1 MVPQPPAIIGY
12 LRCEIGIS
20 PEITDLIDEISQD
33 RSHGASEL
41 ARQAVG
47 VLKTATERSQ
57 AESARAFLAEQEDIG
72 QRLVSARP
80 TMAPI
85 YNLINPLLK
94 AITIATEGQSLE
106 ATRQIAMATADEAVN
121 NSLQAVAQTARYGSR
136 LVADGD
142 RIMTHSY
149 SSTVVATLKEAF
161 TKVEKGETAINGAS
175 DEGDSEDTEGLKGF
189 EVIVTRSGP
198 VSAGERTARELG
210 GCGIP
215 VTFIDDTAIGLYLPT
230 VNKVVIG
237 ADRICAD
244 GMLVNGIGTYQRAVA
259 CEKNK
264 VPLYVICETLK
275 FDLRVKSDQVDPE
288 EKDPSELI
296 DPGSL
301 PPGTTI
307 KNPYFDITPLEMV
320 TAVVTENGLLTA
332 RNLASVWQDIVA
344 T

>member
-1 MVPQPPAIIGY
+1 MD
-12 LRCEIGIS
+12 IS
-20 PEITDLIDEISQD
+20 PEISALIEEISQD

-41 ARQAVG
+41 ARQAAV
-47 VLKTATERSQ
+47 VLRTAAEQSQ

-85 YNLINPLLK
+85 FNLVNPILK

-106 ATRQIAMATADEAVN
+106 ATRQIAIAAVEEAVSS
-121 NSLQAVAQTARYGSR
+121 SLQAISQIARDSSR
-136 LVADGD
+136 LVAGGD

-149 SSTVVATLKEAF
+149 SSTVVAMLKEAF
-161 TKVEKGETAINGAS
+161 ATLGKEETAA
-175 DEGDSEDTEGLKGF
+175 EEDDDGEIKEVKGF

-198 VSAGERTARELG
+198 GRAGERTARELG
-210 GCGIP
+210 DCGIP
-215 VTFIDDTAIGLYLPT
+215 LTFIDDTAIGLYLPT
-230 VNKVVIG
+230 VDKVVVG

-244 GMLVNGIGTYQRAVA
+244 GRLINGTGTYQLAVA
-259 CEKNK
+259 CEKSN

-275 FDLRVKSDQVDPE
+275 FDLRMKSNEIDLE

-301 PPGTTI
+301 PPGTII

-332 RNLASVWQDIVA
+332 RNLASVWQDIAA
-344 T
+344 TQP